1 MGMLTKA
8 FLLAST
14 LPVLVAAA
22 YFFVPEFTE
31 ILNTYMK
38 DWGNDKTESKPL
50 IRYKDGAGRQYYV
63 SSIESVP
70 IEYRE
75 RAEVNP
81 ELPRLNRGEFQ
92 PVATPTPTPIVLKRG
107 GDGIIRDRNKERRRR
122 PREASF
128 DDEDDKKDLPGLSE
142 SVPYKAVFDAIN
154 DKISDPLD
162 Q

>member
-1 MGMLTKA
+1 MGMLIKA
-8 FLLAST
+8 FILVST

-31 ILNTYMK
+31 ILNSYIK
-38 DWGNDKTESKPL
+38 DWGTEKTENKPL
-50 IRYKDGAGRQYYV
+50 IRYKDGSGRQYYV

-70 IEYRE
+70 VEFRTQ
-75 RAEVNP
+75 AEVNP
-81 ELPRLNRGEFQ
+81 DLPRLNRGEFQ

-128 DDEDDKKDLPGLSE
+128 NDDEDKKDLPGLSE

-154 DKISDPLD
+154 NKLSDPLE
-162 Q
+162 